1 MKYWEELHNKWGFS
15 DGDAI
20 PPDARAC
27 REVYIREINKLAKRK
42 GSSVRLLAYDRPGM
56 HNCYLILRVDAESVR
71 NVPPRRLCTGQ
82 WKGGYALK
90 VPGWKEPPS
99 DEALEE
105 AIQEAY
111 EMGLDSLVVTEVRI
125 LPVKRSRAR
134 AA

>member
-1 MKYWEELHNKWGFS
+1 MKYWEEFQSKWGFA

-56 HNCYLILRVDAESVR
+56 HNCYLILRVDAEKAA
-71 NVPPRRLCTGQ
+71 NIPPRRLY
-82 WKGGYALK
+82 KGDPITCRTLMLDD
-90 VPGWKEPPS
+90 WNEPPA
-99 DEALEE
+99 DDAMTE

>member
-71 NVPPRRLCTGQ
+71 NIPPRRLYSGDQITCKTLML
-82 WKGGYALK
+82 GG
-90 VPGWKEPPS
+90 WSEPPA
-99 DEALEE
+99 DDAMQAAIEE
-105 AIQEAY
+105 AS
-111 EMGLDSLVVTEVRI
+111 EMDLDSLVISEIRI
-125 LPVKRSRAR
+125 LPIRRSRAR